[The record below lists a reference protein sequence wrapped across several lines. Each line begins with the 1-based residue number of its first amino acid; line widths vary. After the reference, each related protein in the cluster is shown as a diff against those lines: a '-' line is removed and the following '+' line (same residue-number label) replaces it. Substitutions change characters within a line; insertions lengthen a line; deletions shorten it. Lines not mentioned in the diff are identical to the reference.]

1 MLFDIILLYL
11 SVIAWVLSVVLLSGR
26 FRMSV
31 VLLSGRFRMSVVL
44 LSGRER
50 PFVEKQVVFLHN
62 CFVVHHDLLREGE
75 I

>member
-11 SVIAWVLSVVLLSGR
+11 SVIAWVL
-26 FRMSV
+26 SV